1 MNRELKPTY
10 KLLSHYLEAG
20 LRKEDS
26 GIIYDGLKTFLEH
39 DLAPH
44 YKVLKKLGQLRHM
57 PDNIYVLL
65 KTKFP
70 TYGLLTKKVRQF
82 EKPKFGPDKPGS
94 G

>member
-1 MNRELKPTY
+1 MTLELKPTY

-26 GIIYDGLKTFLEH
+26 EIIYDGLKAFLKH

-44 YKVLKKLGQLRHM
+44 YKVLKQLGQLKRM

-70 TYGLLTKKVRQF
+70 TYGVMQKKVR
-82 EKPKFGPDKPGS
+82 
-94 G
+94 